1 MQAYAVDGFGETG
14 SMRELPSPEPGEGQV
29 RIEVRA
35 SGVNP
40 VDVAVVQG
48 YMKDMME
55 HRFPLIPGIDA
66 SGVVDAV
73 GEGVA
78 GHEAG
83 DEVFGAVGKMYF
95 GEGTYAEY
103 ATFSAATITRKPHGL
118 THSQAAAFPTAGVT
132 GLMLLDAVDPSQGD
146 TILAIGAA
154 GGVGSYFVQLARHS
168 GANVVAVCRG
178 ANADYVVGL
187 GANGV
192 VDYTAEDTAEAVRSR
207 YPDGVDAIV
216 DMVGDKDEVSRLADR
231 VRPGGRVAS
240 CVGAADEQAL
250 RPRDITASNVV
261 TVVTSE
267 RLDSLVASIARGE
280 LRVPEIDAMRLSDA
294 GEALSR
300 IATKHVRG
308 KLVLTVT

>member
-1 MQAYAVDGFGETG
+1 MQAYAVDGFGKTG

-35 SGVNP
+35 CGVNP

-95 GEGTYAEY
+95 GEG
-103 ATFSAATITRKPHGL
+103 
-118 THSQAAAFPTAGVT
+118 
-132 GLMLLDAVDPSQGD
+132 
-146 TILAIGAA
+146 
-154 GGVGSYFVQLARHS
+154 
-168 GANVVAVCRG
+168 AN
-178 ANADYVVGL
+178 D
-187 GANGV
+187 V
-192 VDYTAEDTAEAVRSR
+192 VDYTVEDTAEAVRSR

-216 DMVGDKDEVSRLADR
+216 DMVGDKDEVSRLSDR

-250 RPRDITASNVV
+250 RPRDLTASNVV

-267 RLDSLVASIARGE
+267 
-280 LRVPEIDAMRLSDA
+280 
-294 GEALSR
+294 
-300 IATKHVRG
+300 
-308 KLVLTVT
+308 